1 VKRAAGAFSVCIDS
15 LRHCR
20 LDLAIVFFGK
30 SWTRGSSPGSSPIRA
45 NLSLDP
51 QPLGCH
57 APLYAGHPVIP
68 AREVE
73 ATPCQIGRSLITGSS
88 AYADDDDR
96 EDGNRLK
103 LARMGVKPA
112 GDGEWSEF
120 NLIGIC
126 SNRRQGW
133 QVAIL
138 FLTTLVLD
146 AWLGVLSIEGSV

>member
-1 VKRAAGAFSVCIDS
+1 
-15 LRHCR
+15 
-20 LDLAIVFFGK
+20 LAIVFLEKAGPA
-30 SWTRGSSPGSSPIRA
+30 GQA
-45 NLSLDP
+45 
-51 QPLGCH
+51 LGQ
-57 APLYAGHPVIP
+57 
-68 AREVE
+68 AR
-73 ATPCQIGRSLITGSS
+73 
-88 AYADDDDR
+88 
-96 EDGNRLK
+96 
-103 LARMGVKPA
+103 A